1 MFRKACRQQ
10 CDQIGRFFKVL
21 GDKISKKVAQI
32 ISNFSGYFEKP
43 NSYVKTAMATS
54 WVTFG
59 NIWAT
64 FTPASGH
71 TGQQLCRRSKKIS

>member
-1 MFRKACRQQ
+1 MFNVTRLCNYRK
-10 CDQIGRFFKVL
+10 FLVTKFL
-21 GDKISKKVAQI
+21 KKVAQI